1 MKLLYL
7 AVAMSMTL
15 GLCCTAQA
23 YVLTFDDV
31 PTGVDFGLYY
41 WNTYGISLDE
51 FSLEVVDHTLSQ
63 WGPPHSGSNVLAV
76 AQDSNI
82 TRLDT
87 MFKNQAVWSV
97 YSFGAF
103 FSTEQ
108 DAVLQIVGY
117 DGGLDHPVST
127 AYIGATGQSWNNQF
141 VQVSSPTYN
150 ICMVVIYPVS
160 TDALH
165 QFCLDDLTVI
175 PVPEPSSLAALGVGL
190 LPLVGLGLKK
200 RLCRWFR

>member
-1 MKLLYL
+1 MKVIHL
-7 AVAMSMTL
+7 AVSISIL
-15 GLCCTAQA
+15 LFLCCSAQA

-31 PTGVDFGLYY
+31 PTGSSMDTGEYY
-41 WNTYGISLDE
+41 AVTYGINLE
-51 FSLEVVDHTLSQ
+51 FPNVDVVDHTGSQ
-63 WGPPHSGSNVLAV
+63 WGPPHSGSNVLVVTPDA
-76 AQDSNI
+76 NLP
-82 TRLDT
+82 TLTT
-87 MFKNQAVWSV
+87 MFKGNAVWSV

-117 DGGLDHPVST
+117 DGGLDRPVST

-141 VQVSSPTYN
+141 VQVSSPTDN
-150 ICMVVIYPVS
+150 ISMVVIYPVS

-175 PVPEPSSLAALGVGL
+175 PVPEPSSLIALGAGL
-190 LPLVGLGLKK
+190 LPLAGMGIRRRK
-200 RLCRWFR
+200 